1 MRPFAPII
9 ATLVLVVASPLFQV
23 GCSSPPEMV
32 LESDIPNVQGLE
44 PIITRDIQRSGEQV
58 DAVEV
63 LYRGDITAT
72 QKNVQATRDRFDD
85 AGWSFISQQAR
96 GNTTVLNF
104 AKDTRTARVEIALNQ
119 IEPMMSPAVLQ
130 VRPATDATFSTS
142 PSAGIPLV
150 LPTTSQSV
158 LLEGFAP
165 PPNK

>member
-9 ATLVLVVASPLFQV
+9 ATLVLVVASTFFQV

-72 QKNVQATRDRFDD
+72 QFSA
-85 AGWSFISQQAR
+85 SQRKYNCAQLCKGYAHS
-96 GNTTVLNF
+96 
-104 AKDTRTARVEIALNQ
+104 E
-119 IEPMMSPAVLQ
+119 S
-130 VRPATDATFSTS
+130 
-142 PSAGIPLV
+142 
-150 LPTTSQSV
+150 
-158 LLEGFAP
+158 
-165 PPNK
+165 

>member
-1 MRPFAPII
+1 
-9 ATLVLVVASPLFQV
+9 
-23 GCSSPPEMV
+23 MV

-44 PIITRDIQRSGEQV
+44 PIITRDIQRSGQQV
-58 DAVEV
+58 DTVEV

-119 IEPMMSPAVLQ
+119 IEPMMSAAVLQ
-130 VRPATDATFSTS
+130 VRPASDATFSTA
-142 PSAGIPLV
+142 PSTSIPLA
-150 LPTTSQSV
+150 LPTTSQSD

>member
-1 MRPFAPII
+1 MRPIAPII
-9 ATLVLVVASPLFQV
+9 ATLVLVVASTLFQV

-85 AGWSFISQQAR
+85 AGWSLISQQAR

-130 VRPATDATFSTS
+130 VRLATDATISTAA
-142 PSAGIPLV
+142 SAGIPLV
-150 LPTTSQSV
+150 VPTTSESV